1 MVNEVMKFI
10 AEYDSEVGA
19 AIEAEAVCSSS
30 GFPLWRWAADC
41 WAPSL

>member
-19 AIEAEAVCSSS
+19 AIEAEAARQHTRLIATV
-30 GFPLWRWAADC
+30 
-41 WAPSL
+41 